1 MASGNG
7 TKIHRRLPSGEDLQ
21 TTLLAI
27 ILGPSWRNLATGDVG
42 LTSQPRLRGSGSSF
56 FGQEP
61 PPPVLLP
68 PLSRRHSE
76 VLRQTL
82 PSTRPCITTP
92 GSRRQRPLL
101 ANIARRDQ
109 RPRNVVM
116 MNGSSLHLYLGSP
129 GTSHSRLLPVPLG
142 SGGPLWL
149 AAVGCTLDADPC
161 HSLGLWVLQMPA

>member
-7 TKIHRRLPSGEDLQ
+7 TKIHRRLPSGEDVQ

-27 ILGPSWRNLATGDVG
+27 ILGPSWRNLAIGGVG
-42 LTSQPRLRGSGSSF
+42 LTSQPRLRGSSF

-61 PPPVLLP
+61 HPHPILLL

-82 PSTRPCITTP
+82 PSTRPCIITP
-92 GSRRQRPLL
+92 GSRRQRLPL
-101 ANIARRDQ
+101 ANIPRRDQ

-116 MNGSSLHLYLGSP
+116 MNGSSLHLHLGSP

-142 SGGPLWL
+142 SLASCGWL
-149 AAVGCTLDADPC
+149 RIGHRAL
-161 HSLGLWVLQMPA
+161 L

>member
-61 PPPVLLP
+61 PPPSPPPSSLQEAFRSSEADP
-68 PLSRRHSE
+68 PLNPTLYHDPWFQE
-76 VLRQTL
+76 TKAPAGQHRQKGPKAQECSNDEWVL
-82 PSTRPCITTP
+82 PSPLP
-92 GSRRQRPLL
+92 G
-101 ANIARRDQ
+101 IARD
-109 RPRNVVM
+109 
-116 MNGSSLHLYLGSP
+116 
-129 GTSHSRLLPVPLG
+129 LPL
-142 SGGPLWL
+142 
-149 AAVGCTLDADPC
+149 
-161 HSLGLWVLQMPA
+161 